1 MIIILM
7 GVAGSGKTTVG
18 NALANEL
25 GWDFFDADDFH
36 SPENREKMSRGIPLT
51 DEDRASWLKDL
62 QNVLKKS
69 IQSNRSCIMAC
80 SALKEKYRRALL
92 VNQEVHFVYLRGTYR
107 QILKR
112 LARRKAHFVP
122 PSLLASQFETL
133 EEPTGQL
140 TIDIRFP
147 LKQIVQ
153 TIRKELKI

>member
-18 NALANEL
+18 RALANEL

-36 SPENREKMSRGIPLT
+36 SPENREKMSRGIALT
-51 DEDRASWLKDL
+51 DADRADWLQDL
-62 QNVLKKS
+62 QAVLKKS
-69 IQSNRSCIMAC
+69 TQSGRSCILAC
-80 SALKEKYRRALL
+80 SALKEKYRKLL
-92 VNQEVHFVYLRGTYR
+92 YVSKDVHFVYLRGTYR

-112 LARRKAHFVP
+112 LTRRKAHFVP

-133 EEPTGQL
+133 EEPKGQL

-153 TIRKELKI
+153 TIRKELKL